1 MAHMSITP
9 FLAKTQARGLARFV
23 GSPAARRAATALAL
37 LLAAPLGGCGVS
49 RVLPPPVTP
58 PDYHDRHPIVLAD
71 APQVMDLFPSTSRG
85 RLDEVTAGRI
95 VDFVAKYKE
104 LGHGQISILVPAG
117 SANGATSREGV
128 TSVRRGLAAAGV
140 RGNVLVGNYP
150 VVDSNLAAP
159 IRLSFQSIKAKVAGR
174 CGEWPQDLA
183 SGSTV
188 DGWENQS
195 YWNFGCATQAT
206 IAAQVADPR
215 DLASPRG
222 QTPSDIEMRMRA
234 INRVRM
240 GRDPSTMWMLKPA
253 SISTVGGG
261 N

>member
-1 MAHMSITP
+1 MSITP
-9 FLAKTQARGLARFV
+9 FLAKLQARGLASFV
-23 GSPAARRAATALAL
+23 RPSAARRAGTALAL
-37 LLAAPLGGCGVS
+37 LLAAPLGACGVN

-71 APQVMDLFPSTSRG
+71 APQVIDLFPSTSRG
-85 RLDEVTAGRI
+85 RIDEITAGRI
-95 VDFVAKYKE
+95 VDYVAKYRE
-104 LGHGQISILVPAG
+104 VGHGQIAILVP
-117 SANGATSREGV
+117 NGAANNATAREGV
-128 TSVRRGLAAAGV
+128 ASVRRALSAAGV
-140 RGNVLVGNYP
+140 RGNVLVGSYP
-150 VVDSNLAAP
+150 VVDRNLAAP

-188 DGWENQS
+188 DGWQNQS
-195 YWNFGCATQAT
+195 YWNFGCATQST

-222 QTPSDIEMRMRA
+222 QTASDIEMRLRA
-234 INRVRM
+234 INKVRS
-240 GRDPSTMWMLKPA
+240 GRDPSTIWTLKPA